1 MRVRYL
7 LPLLVLGAFGVLA
20 LTACGGSGG
29 NVAQEADAQSPTESS
44 EAAQAAASAAD
55 AVAAEA
61 AGYIPSSKA
70 GDHMGEEGTVQ
81 GSVKAYN
88 YISGATGRPYILIFD
103 KPNIIERGS
112 GVSDLEVPSSFK
124 VVVWKDY
131 HKNFPANFA
140 GGYAG
145 HTVCVTGTIV
155 DYNGDPAIEAQDP
168 SQLVIDC

>member
-7 LPLLVLGAFGVLA
+7 LSLLVLGAIGTLA
-20 LTACGGSGG
+20 LSGCGGSGG
-29 NVAQEADAQSPTESS
+29 NVAQEADAKTS
-44 EAAQAAASAAD
+44 AQDAEAAASAAD
-55 AVAAEA
+55 ASAAEA

-70 GDHMGEEGTVQ
+70 GDHMGEEATVQ

-88 YISGATGRPYILIFD
+88 YISGAKGRPYILIFD

-124 VVVWKDY
+124 VVIWKDY
-131 HKNFPANFA
+131 HTNFPANFA

-155 DYNGDPAIEAQDP
+155 EYNGDPAIEAQDP
-168 SQLVIDC
+168 SQLEIDC

>member
-1 MRVRYL
+1 MSLGMRLRYL
-7 LPLLVLGAFGVLA
+7 HPLLVLGAVGILG

-29 NVAQEADAQSPTESS
+29 NVAQEADAKSS
-44 EAAQAAASAAD
+44 AEAAASAAD
-55 AVAAEA
+55 AVSAEA

-88 YISGATGRPYILIFD
+88 YISGAKGRPYILIFD

-124 VVVWKDY
+124 VVIWKDY
-131 HKNFPANFA
+131 HTNFPANFA

-168 SQLVIDC
+168 SQLEIDC

>member
-1 MRVRYL
+1 MRLRYL
-7 LPLLVLGAFGVLA
+7 YPLLVLGAIGTLA

-29 NVAQEADAQSPTESS
+29 NVAQKADAKSS
-44 EAAQAAASAAD
+44 AQAAEAAASAAD
-55 AVAAEA
+55 ASAAEA

-88 YISGATGRPYILIFD
+88 YISGAKGRPYILIFD

-168 SQLVIDC
+168 SQLEIDC